1 MIQNSLNLIIY
12 CCYGRDKCFAGST
25 HNEEVLQFIFQEN
38 VFGLLH
44 TSLCPTFSSDCIS
57 HATFVLLLSKSLQAS
72 CHATPC
78 YALLL
83 WYYYYQSLFRLH
95 AMLRHATPCFFG
107 TTTLKV
113 SSGFMPCYAFAS
125 LVLLLSKSL
134 QASCHATSCYSLS
147 SYYYSHSKSLQASC
161 WLFIQGTSL
170 DGLASLK
177 RPCLPQGMPCLRP

>member
-1 MIQNSLNLIIY
+1 M
-12 CCYGRDKCFAGST
+12 AGI
-25 HNEEVLQFIFQEN
+25 NVLQGRPIMKKFYNLFFKKMSLDYYI
-38 VFGLLH
+38 LL
-44 TSLCPTFSSDCIS
+44 
-57 HATFVLLLSKSLQAS
+57 FVLRSLQTALATLLS
-72 CHATPC
+72 
-78 YALLL
+78 
-83 WYYYYQSLFRLH
+83 YYYYQSLFRLH